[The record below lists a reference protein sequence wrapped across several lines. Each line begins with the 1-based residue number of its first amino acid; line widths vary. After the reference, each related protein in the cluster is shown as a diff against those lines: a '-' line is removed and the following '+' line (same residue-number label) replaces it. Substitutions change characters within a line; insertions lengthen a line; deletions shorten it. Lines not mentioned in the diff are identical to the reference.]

1 MNKGEAMSKI
11 DATAVMPS
19 PVWKSILRTKE
30 FFDRIGW
37 GVVSTVLVVLIVAL
51 FSPQRA
57 FESVRATAGD
67 LLFLSPYLGLAFAF
81 SGFVKAASID
91 VLVTQ
96 VFRGRPFV
104 MILAA
109 TAFGTLTPFCS
120 CTVVPL
126 IAVLLQS
133 GTPLSAV
140 MAFWISSPIIS
151 PDLFLYTA
159 GILGIDVAVARFLA
173 AAFMGV
179 TAGLLTML
187 VEKLGGFK
195 SPLRNSMVSRTLK
208 AGEALSPHWRFW
220 QEKERVAIFFA
231 QTKSAAIKILPWI
244 VLAFI
249 IEHLMTAY
257 VPTELVASWVG
268 SNNAWAIPMAV
279 LVSMPTY
286 ANPVAAVPLVK
297 GLLAL
302 GMTKSAALAYLV
314 AGSVTTIPAMLAV
327 FPLVRTRIF
336 LWHIGVG
343 VAMSLVASFVFKF
356 YLGE

>member
-1 MNKGEAMSKI
+1 M
-11 DATAVMPS
+11 DVPS
-19 PVWKSILRTKE
+19 PTERLISAVKS
-30 FFDRIGW
+30 FGDRIGW
-37 GVVSTVLVVLIVAL
+37 GVVSTVLAVLIVAM
-51 FSPQRA
+51 FSPSVA
-57 FESVRATAGD
+57 YESVRLTAKE
-67 LLFLSPYLGLAFAF
+67 LLFLSPYLMTAFAF
-81 SGFVKAASID
+81 AGFVKAASID

-96 VFRGRPFV
+96 VFRGRPIV
-104 MILAA
+104 MIFAA

-126 IAVLLQS
+126 ITVLLQS

-159 GILGIDVAVARFLA
+159 GILGVDVAVARFLA
-173 AAFMGV
+173 AAFMGIS
-179 TAGLLTML
+179 AGLITML
-187 VEKLGGFK
+187 VESMGGFK
-195 SPLRNSMVSRTLK
+195 SPLRNSIGSRILK
-208 AGEALSPHWRFW
+208 AGEALSPRWRFW
-220 QEKERVAIFFA
+220 QEKQRVAIFFA
-231 QTKSAAIKILPWI
+231 EAKSAGIKIFPWI

-249 IEHLMTAY
+249 LEHVMTSY
-257 VPTELVASWVG
+257 VPTALVASWVG
-268 SNNAWAIPMAV
+268 SNNVWAIPMAI

-286 ANPVAAVPLVK
+286 ANPVAAVPLVN
-297 GLLAL
+297 GLVAL

-336 LWHIGVG
+336 LWHIGIG
-343 VAMSLVASFVFKF
+343 VIMSLLAAYVFKF